1 MVNAVSGLP
10 NLNALRADRGAR
22 DHPLVVTRVH
32 NYAEIASTLPPEDER
47 RFVEQI
53 VSRLSVG
60 SPVAHAL
67 PGR

>member
-1 MVNAVSGLP
+1 MPSRDCPISTRFAP
-10 NLNALRADRGAR
+10 TAAAR
-22 DHPLVVTRVH
+22 DRPLIVTRVH

-60 SPVAHAL
+60 STCAHDL